1 MPALEEPLVDLAEL
15 AGRLASATT
24 FAARGRITEL
34 AGLVLRA
41 QVPGVRVGELCHIV
55 SPLDRRALP
64 AEVVGFRDNL
74 VFLMPLGDTEGIGPD
89 SEVHPTG
96 QTMSVPVGPGLLG
109 RVIDGLGK
117 PIDGKGPLP
126 SPDEQSYPIYAP
138 PPDPMKRRPIR
149 QQMTVGVRSID
160 ACLSLGRGQRMGI
173 FASAGDGKSSLLGMM
188 ARHTEADINVIGLV
202 GERGR
207 EVLDFIET
215 SLGEAGLARSVVVV
229 ATSDQPALL
238 RLKAAYVATA
248 VAEHF
253 RDQGR
258 SVLFMMDSLTRF
270 ARAQREVGLALGEP
284 PAREGFPPSV
294 FAILPRL
301 LERTGNSDR
310 GSITALYTVLIESE
324 ELSDPIGEEVRSILD
339 GHIYL
344 ARRLA
349 SRGHYP
355 AIDVLKST
363 SRLFELL
370 AEDDQ
375 RRLAR
380 RLRELLAVYEKHQDL
395 ILIGA
400 YVAGSDPLVDEAIAR
415 RGAIEAFL
423 KQDLFEKS
431 DAASALAALAVA
443 VGEEA

>member
-117 PIDGKGPLP
+117 PIDGKGPLA
-126 SPDEQSYPIYAP
+126 SLDEQSYPIYAP
-138 PPDPMKRRPIR
+138 PPDPMKRQPIR
-149 QQMTVGVRSID
+149 HQMTVGVRSID

-207 EVLDFIET
+207 EVLDVIAT

-253 RDQGR
+253 RDQGH

-310 GSITALYTVLIESE
+310 GSVTALYTVLIESE

-370 AEDDQ
+370 ADDDQ